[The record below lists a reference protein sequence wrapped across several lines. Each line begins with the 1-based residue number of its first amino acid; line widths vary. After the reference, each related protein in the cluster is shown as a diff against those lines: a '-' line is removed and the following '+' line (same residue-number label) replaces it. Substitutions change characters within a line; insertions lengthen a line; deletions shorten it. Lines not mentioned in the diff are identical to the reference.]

1 MIWYI
6 ALIIDLSVSLLVVLA
21 VWLISKRV
29 RKILGT
35 QPPTQ
40 SKMKT
45 DLFASGE
52 GSIMAKPR
60 KIFIDTFVFIAF
72 FVLFDVAVFILAT
85 VFFISGEIA
94 VAAPLISAALIY
106 TGIILITVLV
116 AVKKKYARDA
126 VDPIDPIFEGIKQ

>member
-1 MIWYI
+1 MEWYY

-29 RKILGT
+29 RFILGT

-40 SKMKT
+40 SKMKK

-60 KIFIDTFVFIAF
+60 KIFIDTFVFIAL

-85 VFFISGEIA
+85 AFFISGDLTVSI
-94 VAAPLISAALIY
+94 PIIGAALIY
-106 TGIILITVLV
+106 TGIILFTVV
-116 AVKKKYARDA
+116 AAIKKKYARDA
-126 VDPIDPIFEGIKQ
+126 IDPISEGGIQQ

>member
-1 MIWYI
+1 MEWYY
-6 ALIIDLSVSLLVVLA
+6 ALIIDLAVSLLVVLA
-21 VWLISKRV
+21 IWLISKRV

-40 SKMKT
+40 SKMKL

-52 GSIMAKPR
+52 GSMMVKPR

-85 VFFISGEIA
+85 AFFISGEIA
-94 VAAPLISAALIY
+94 VAAPLIGAALIY
-106 TGIILITVLV
+106 TGIVLITVLA

-126 VDPIDPIFEGIKQ
+126 IDPIFEGGIKQ

>member
-1 MIWYI
+1 MEWYD

-29 RKILGT
+29 RFILGT

-40 SKMKT
+40 SKMKL

-85 VFFISGEIA
+85 AFFVSGNT
-94 VAAPLISAALIY
+94 VVAALIY
-106 TGIILITVLV
+106 TSIVLLTVLV

-126 VDPIDPIFEGIKQ
+126 IDPISEGGIEQ

>member
-6 ALIIDLSVSLLVVLA
+6 ALIIDLTVSLLVVLA

-29 RKILGT
+29 RFILGT

-40 SKMKT
+40 SKMKK

-52 GSIMAKPR
+52 GSILAKPR

-85 VFFISGEIA
+85 VFFVSGEP
-94 VAAPLISAALIY
+94 VVAALIY
-106 TGIILITVLV
+106 TSIVLVTILV
-116 AVKKKYARDA
+116 AVKKKYARDT
-126 VDPIDPIFEGIKQ
+126 IDPISEGGIEQ

>member
-1 MIWYI
+1 MEWYI
-6 ALIIDLSVSLLVVLA
+6 ALIVDLSVSLLVVLA

-29 RKILGT
+29 RFLLGT

-40 SKMKT
+40 SKMKK

-60 KIFIDTFVFIAF
+60 KVFIDTFVFIAF

-85 VFFISGEIA
+85 AFFVEGQVVVA
-94 VAAPLISAALIY
+94 VLIY
-106 TGIILITVLV
+106 TAIVLV
-116 AVKKKYARDA
+116 TVVAAVKKKYARDA
-126 VDPIDPIFEGIKQ
+126 MDPIKGGLEQ

>member
-1 MIWYI
+1 MEWYY
-6 ALIIDLSVSLLVVLA
+6 ALIIDLVVSLLVVLA

-29 RKILGT
+29 RFILGT

-40 SKMKT
+40 SKMKL

-52 GSIMAKPR
+52 GSIEAKPR

-85 VFFISGEIA
+85 AFFISGDIA
-94 VAAPLISAALIY
+94 VAGPLIGAALIY
-106 TGIILITVLV
+106 TGIVLVTVLT

-126 VDPIDPIFEGIKQ
+126 IDPISEGGIKQ